1 MLIEQDVRHP
11 HHYADSVEEFRGKT
25 LLDIGSA
32 EGFTAP
38 DTIEVTRFVYLF
50 EYEDKWIEAL
60 QATFEPWKEKTM
72 IVKKYI
78 SDHDDDVNAALD
90 NFLKDKSRKDIFLK
104 MDIEGAECM
113 ALQGCMELF
122 AKADHLDFAICTYHK
137 ETDVVQIPAFLDRFN
152 CSYSFTDGY
161 MFVKHSLRKCLVR
174 GSCQA
179 SS

>member
-1 MLIEQDVRHP
+1 MVPLRDLP
-11 HHYADSVEEFRGKT
+11 
-25 LLDIGSA
+25 LW
-32 EGFTAP
+32 
-38 DTIEVTRFVYLF
+38 DTIEVYSFCLSF

-90 NFLKDKSRKDIFLK
+90 NFLKDKSRKRYLLK
-104 MDIEGAECM
+104 NGYRRCGMYGFTGLYGIIRESGS
-113 ALQGCMELF
+113 LG
-122 AKADHLDFAICTYHK
+122 FAICTYHK

>member
-1 MLIEQDVRHP
+1 MRIN
-11 HHYADSVEEFRGKT
+11 
-25 LLDIGSA
+25 GS
-32 EGFTAP
+32 
-38 DTIEVTRFVYLF
+38 
-50 EYEDKWIEAL
+50 AL

>member
-11 HHYADSVEEFRGKT
+11 HHYADSMEEFRGKT

-32 EGFTAP
+32 EGFTAS
-38 DTIEVTRFVYLF
+38 DT
-50 EYEDKWIEAL
+50 IEAL

-113 ALQGCMELF
+113 ALQGSMELF

-161 MFVKHSLRKCLVR
+161 MVVKHSVRKCLVR